1 MKETRVRKIINTG
14 ASLGV
19 SIPKDVLKS
28 LNLVKGE
35 EIKIT
40 IEKVKEVK

>member
-1 MKETRVRKIINTG
+1 MKETRIRKIINTG

-28 LNLVKGE
+28 LKLEKGE
-35 EIKIT
+35 EIRIT
-40 IEKVKEVK
+40 IEKVKED

>member
-1 MKETRVRKIINTG
+1 MKETRIRKIINTG

-28 LNLVKGE
+28 LSLKKGE

-40 IEKVKEVK
+40 IEKIEVNK